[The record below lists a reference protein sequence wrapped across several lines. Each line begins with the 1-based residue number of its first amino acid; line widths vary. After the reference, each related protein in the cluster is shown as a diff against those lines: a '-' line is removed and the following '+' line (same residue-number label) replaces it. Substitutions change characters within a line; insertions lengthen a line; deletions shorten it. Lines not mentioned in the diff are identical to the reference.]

1 MTRCGRPSDTRR
13 EGTSSKR
20 RGGIAFEMI
29 MVLVVL
35 IIVTVGIVQFGVFM
49 ANAEQVAMAARV
61 GALEASQ
68 TTPLPAGPGAV
79 PANIIVAIEHQ
90 LESSC
95 IDWCHIRVEHNV
107 GGAASSLESNA
118 APAVPCDCDPKTN
131 LATAPGAAIAPTRY
145 VRVTVCV
152 PLSQVMPK
160 QLSFFGEQLY
170 GPSNTYEH
178 TAIYR
183 YEIGTP

>member
-1 MTRCGRPSDTRR
+1 
-13 EGTSSKR
+13 
-20 RGGIAFEMI
+20 MI

-35 IIVTVGIVQFGVFM
+35 IIVTVGIVQFGVFL

-68 TTPLPAGPGAV
+68 TSPLPPGPGLV
-79 PANIIVAIEHQ
+79 PADIIEAIEHQ
-90 LESSC
+90 LQSSC

-107 GGAASSLESNA
+107 NPPGNTPVVLESDV
-118 APAVPCDCDPKTN
+118 PMVPCDCDPKTN
-131 LATAPGAAIAPTRY
+131 LTESPGFTTTGDMTRY

-160 QLSFFGEQLY
+160 QLSFFGEQIY
-170 GPSNTYEH
+170 DPDNTYEH

>member
-1 MTRCGRPSDTRR
+1 MRRSDCRSTAHRQ
-13 EGTSSKR
+13 R
-20 RGGIAFEMI
+20 RGSIAFEMI
-29 MVLVVL
+29 MVLVVI
-35 IIVTVGIVQFGVFM
+35 IIVTVGIVQFGVFL

-68 TTPLPAGPGAV
+68 TDPLLAGPGPV
-79 PANIIVAIEHQ
+79 PLNIIQAIEHQ

-95 IDWCHIRVEHNV
+95 IDWCQI
-107 GGAASSLESNA
+107 
-118 APAVPCDCDPKTN
+118 PADDCECDPKMN
-131 LATAPGAAIAPTRY
+131 LLGAPGSGIAASRY

-160 QLSFFGEQLY
+160 QLSFFGEQIY
-170 GPSNTYEH
+170 DPDNTYEH